1 MCTSLIILKNTLL
14 DSIGSSSCFNLNDWK
29 FYWNINSIELFYL
42 RRSHKPFVHSNYI
55 EKTNSGYL
63 FSFNKRLW
71 QEEIFIYFPHMIKIH
86 KFQDNKEWPTSKLI
100 YYIVYSGCH
109 LIYPTS
115 DMFISTIGLIKIS
128 WQ

>member
-1 MCTSLIILKNTLL
+1 MFTSLIILKSTML
-14 DSIGSSSCFNLNDWK
+14 DSIGSSSCFNLKDWK
-29 FYWNINSIELFYL
+29 FYWKTNSIELFYL
-42 RRSHKPFVHSNYI
+42 RRSHKPFVHCNHK

-86 KFQDNKEWPTSKLI
+86 KFQGNKEWPPSKLI

-109 LIYPTS
+109 LIYLKVELQPS
-115 DMFISTIGLIKIS
+115 LLRQICLF
-128 WQ
+128 QQ